1 MAVSTHVPGPSNAV
15 AMGEENLLF
24 SRPSHAPR
32 PHRPHHQP
40 SYSRH
45 QHDVDQTLTY
55 LPPPH
60 PPTQF
65 SLLDEPFIALV
76 EETRSILAS
85 SDFAV
90 VLEMCLDRATE
101 VLFEG
106 LEKNVYGRDA
116 GAHVAGGEDGAVG
129 VEVERIRL
137 AGLLPGLAR
146 WSQLALN
153 GLPNELVDVRL
164 PSLFSYLSFF
174 GMGSDYTFAENLEF
188 AGGVVYFG
196 DCVWEVRGEVPVM
209 MYISGIEMYMTYP
222 YTILIN

>member
-24 SRPSHAPR
+24 SPPSHAPR
-32 PHRPHHQP
+32 SHRPHHQP

-45 QHDVDQTLTY
+45 QHDVDQTPIY
-55 LPPPH
+55 LAPPP

-65 SLLDEPFIALV
+65 SLLDEPFIALI

-90 VLEMCLDRATE
+90 VLEVCLDRATE

-106 LEKNVYGRDA
+106 LEKNVFGRDA
-116 GAHVAGGEDGAVG
+116 AAADVEDGAVG

-164 PSLFSYLSFF
+164 LFPCL
-174 GMGSDYTFAENLEF
+174 L
-188 AGGVVYFG
+188 GG
-196 DCVWEVRGEVPVM
+196 
-209 MYISGIEMYMTYP
+209 
-222 YTILIN
+222 L

>member
-1 MAVSTHVPGPSNAV
+1 
-15 AMGEENLLF
+15 MGEENLLF
-24 SRPSHAPR
+24 SPPSHAPR
-32 PHRPHHQP
+32 PHRSHHQP
-40 SYSRH
+40 SYSRQ
-45 QHDVDQTLTY
+45 QHDADQTLIY
-55 LPPPH
+55 LAPPP

-65 SLLDEPFIALV
+65 SLLDEPFIALI

-90 VLEMCLDRATE
+90 VLEVCLDRATE

-106 LEKNVYGRDA
+106 LEKNVFGRDA
-116 GAHVAGGEDGAVG
+116 AAAAEFAGEKDGAVG

-164 PSLFSYLSFF
+164 LSPCSSF
-174 GMGSDYTFAENLEF
+174 
-188 AGGVVYFG
+188 
-196 DCVWEVRGEVPVM
+196 VRRA
-209 MYISGIEMYMTYP
+209 
-222 YTILIN
+222 LIIRCRKS

>member
-1 MAVSTHVPGPSNAV
+1 
-15 AMGEENLLF
+15 MGEENLLF
-24 SRPSHAPR
+24 SPPSHAPR
-32 PHRPHHQP
+32 PHRSHHQP

-45 QHDVDQTLTY
+45 QHDADQTLIY
-55 LPPPH
+55 LAPPPL
-60 PPTQF
+60 QF
-65 SLLDEPFIALV
+65 SLLDEPFIALI

-90 VLEMCLDRATE
+90 VLEVCLDRATE

-106 LEKNVYGRDA
+106 LEKNVFGRDA
-116 GAHVAGGEDGAVG
+116 ADVAGGKDGAVG

-164 PSLFSYLSFF
+164 LSPCSSFIRR
-174 GMGSDYTFAENLEF
+174 ALIIR
-188 AGGVVYFG
+188 
-196 DCVWEVRGEVPVM
+196 CR
-209 MYISGIEMYMTYP
+209 IS
-222 YTILIN
+222 